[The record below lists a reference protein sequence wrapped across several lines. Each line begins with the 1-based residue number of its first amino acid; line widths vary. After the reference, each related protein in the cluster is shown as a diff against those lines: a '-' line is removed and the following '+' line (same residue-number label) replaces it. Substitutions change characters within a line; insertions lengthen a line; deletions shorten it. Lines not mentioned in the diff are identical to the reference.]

1 MKFIEGEVLSVTT
14 WLNCITAFVTCKG
27 QSGASTKELRAST
40 TVSLLWSLSKKKL
53 FYFISFFV

>member
-27 QSGASTKELRAST
+27 QSGA
-40 TVSLLWSLSKKKL
+40 
-53 FYFISFFV
+53 